1 MRYLPIKEIPE
12 GILLAR
18 NLFGNDGRILLA
30 KGVRL
35 TGTYLQRLKEMN
47 YSHLYVAKIMDDIE
61 FSGPVSDLTYAETIQ
76 VIREVFFDVAKHYYL
91 CFALVLEIAEI
102 IVDEIIGNN
111 IPFNIIDQKNDD
123 NYIYL
128 HSVNVCIIST
138 IIGKVLGLD
147 RSKLKDLSVGA
158 LLHDIGKVFIAPIM
172 GKSKEFSDQLAQ
184 QISDHP
190 QYGFNLLRAIPEINL
205 LSAHVAYQHHER
217 EDGSGNPRALE
228 GEEIH
233 LFAKITAVANTY
245 DAMISEKRYRRNL
258 WSNEAINELINNPT
272 YYDHKVLS
280 ALPISVAPYPI
291 GSMVFLNNQQKAVVV
306 NVTAKETTIEV
317 VSGNKKGEKINLL
330 PNSLIKIERR
340 LS

>member
-18 NLFGNDGRILLA
+18 DLFGNDGRILLA

-35 TGTYLQRLKEMN
+35 TGTYLQRLQEMKF
-47 YSHLYVAKIMDDIE
+47 SHLYVAKTVEDVE
-61 FSGPVSDLTYAETIQ
+61 FSCPVSDLTYAETIQ
-76 VIREVFFDVAKHYYL
+76 VVREVFFNVAKHYYL

-147 RSKLKDLSVGA
+147 RSKLKDLAVGA

-172 GKSKEFSDQLAQ
+172 GKSKEFSDQFTQ
-184 QISDHP
+184 QMINHP

-205 LSAHVAYQHHER
+205 LSAHIAYQHHER
-217 EDGSGNPRALE
+217 EDGSGYPRALE
-228 GEEIH
+228 GDEIH
-233 LFAKITAVANTY
+233 LFAKITAIADTY
-245 DAMISEKRYRRNL
+245 DAMISGKGYRKNL
-258 WSNEAINELINNPT
+258 WSHEVIKELVNNPT
-272 YYDHKVLS
+272 HYDHMVLS
-280 ALPISVAPYPI
+280 ALPISVALYPI
-291 GSMVFLNNQQKAVVV
+291 GSMVLLTNQQKAVVV
-306 NVTAKETTIEV
+306 NVTAKETTIEL

-330 PNSLIKIERR
+330 PNFLIKIERR